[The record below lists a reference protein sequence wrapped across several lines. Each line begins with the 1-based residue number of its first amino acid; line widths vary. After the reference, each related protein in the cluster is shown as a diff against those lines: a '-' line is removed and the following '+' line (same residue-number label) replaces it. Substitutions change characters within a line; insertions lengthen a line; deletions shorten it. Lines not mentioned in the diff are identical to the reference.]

1 MELFGKPV
9 SRGIVIG
16 TVLRYKPFCPQLQEE
31 PLSAGTEARMLERYE
46 QTRNKAGEELDALE
60 KQLLDKAPDKAKI
73 VAAHRDIL
81 LDPAIDEEI
90 RTMVTG
96 QNISPDS
103 AIARTYD
110 TYAALL
116 SKSKNKLMQ
125 ERASDLLDVKGRLLR
140 CWAGEPERN
149 LSVLSEPVIV
159 VADDLYPSDTVALD
173 RTHVLGIVTQVGG
186 ATCHTAIIARSYEIP
201 AVLGVEGAMEQLH
214 DGQTIILDAETGKI
228 LIQPSAQDIAE
239 YRTKGERVAAQLRE
253 EKAYLDKE
261 PITQNGTRLETCL
274 NVAAATAQELA
285 GAAYADGCG
294 LFRTEFLYL
303 NSDHLPDEEEQYRA
317 YQKVLTAFG
326 SKPVILRT
334 VDIGGDKQLTNLE
347 LPRES
352 NPFLGVRGLRLSL
365 ARPELFRTQVRAVLR
380 ASVHGNLQVM
390 LPMVGG
396 LEEIREAKAIFAQE
410 ATALD
415 RAGIPWNHHI
425 QIGIMVE
432 VPSIALIADLA
443 ADEVDFVSVGTNDL
457 TQYLCAADRMN
468 PAVRPYYQECHPAVF
483 RILGHLARTFSAA
496 GKKVS
501 VCGEL
506 GGRSSGH
513 PRAGGDGHPQAVH
526 ERGLPGRGKAGDPP
540 FGSG

>member
-16 TVLRYKPFCPQLQEE
+16 TVLRYKPFCPRLQEE

-214 DGQTIILDAETGKI
+214 DGQTIILDAEAGKI
-228 LIQPSAQDIAE
+228 LIQPSAQDLAE

-317 YQKVLTAFG
+317 YKKVLTAFG
-326 SKPVILRT
+326 SKPVILRIT
-334 VDIGGDKQLTNLE
+334 PSPLLC
-347 LPRES
+347 LC
-352 NPFLGVRGLRLSL
+352 
-365 ARPELFRTQVRAVLR
+365 
-380 ASVHGNLQVM
+380 
-390 LPMVGG
+390 
-396 LEEIREAKAIFAQE
+396 
-410 ATALD
+410 
-415 RAGIPWNHHI
+415 PWDW
-425 QIGIMVE
+425 
-432 VPSIALIADLA
+432 L
-443 ADEVDFVSVGTNDL
+443 
-457 TQYLCAADRMN
+457 
-468 PAVRPYYQECHPAVF
+468 
-483 RILGHLARTFSAA
+483 
-496 GKKVS
+496 
-501 VCGEL
+501 
-506 GGRSSGH
+506 
-513 PRAGGDGHPQAVH
+513 
-526 ERGLPGRGKAGDPP
+526 RGKRP
-540 FGSG
+540 F